1 MTADTSIWSSLR
13 NPTYLRL
20 WLALVVSGCC
30 VSAHEMAATW
40 AMNSL
45 GAPTLWLSMMSS
57 AGTFPFFLFTL
68 PAGALADLADR
79 RRLLRIFNG
88 WLAGS
93 AGLLALC
100 SFLGGLTP
108 AIILAGVFLLGTGFA
123 FQAPVAS
130 ASIPEIVGKEQL
142 HSAIALGGIQM
153 NLAGIIGPAIGG
165 FLVPLI
171 GVTSVFAMNA
181 LAFVLVLFAI
191 LTWKRKSEALDAPL
205 ESFFDSLAG
214 AVRYMRY
221 APGVQIVL
229 LRNFTFGVLI
239 GATPALI
246 PVIGLKALHL
256 DPLKLGFVFTCMG
269 LGSLAGALFIL
280 EPARKR
286 FTPNQ
291 MTLLSSLVLAASYA
305 LMAIVRNPQVFFLVA
320 ALAGVAWTISASEL
334 WVAGQRVIPDWIRGR
349 MNATHMMV
357 SQGGMSLAG
366 LVWGALATTLGLD
379 WALFSASALG
389 IVGALT
395 AKRWSIDFS
404 TEINLEPDPLTN
416 ELPYLYVPEA
426 DDGPITTAIEI
437 EVAPENH
444 IQFFRLMKKIRL
456 IFLRNG
462 AFSARLDQDM
472 DNPNRF
478 RLQAMYSSW
487 AAVDRVDRR
496 ITRDEHAVWSELWTL
511 HIGRD
516 SPTPKRHLG
525 IQHWIPEESAMSR
538 LKPVATPTAPKK
550 EPTTQS

>member
-1 MTADTSIWSSLR
+1 
-13 NPTYLRL
+13 
-20 WLALVVSGCC
+20 
-30 VSAHEMAATW
+30 
-40 AMNSL
+40 
-45 GAPTLWLSMMSS
+45 MMST
-57 AGTFPFFLFTL
+57 AGTLPFFLFTL

-79 RRLLRIFNG
+79 RRLLRIFNC

-93 AGLLALC
+93 AGLLAFC

-108 AIILAGVFLLGTGFA
+108 AIILAGVFLLGIGFA

-130 ASIPEIVGKEQL
+130 ASIPEIVGKDQL

-153 NLAGIIGPAIGG
+153 NLGGIIGPAIGG
-165 FLVPLI
+165 FLVPLL
-171 GVTSVFAMNA
+171 GVSMVFAANA
-181 LAFVLVLFAI
+181 FAFVLVLFAI
-191 LTWKRKSEALDAPL
+191 LTWKRKSDELDTPL
-205 ESFFDSLAG
+205 EGFFDSLTA

-256 DPLKLGFVFTCMG
+256 HPLELGFVFTCMG

-286 FTPNQ
+286 LTPNQ
-291 MTLLSSLVLAASYA
+291 MTLLSSLVLAASYL
-305 LMAIVRNPQVFFLVA
+305 LMAIARNPQVFFIVA
-320 ALAGVAWTISASEL
+320 ALAGVAWTVSASEL

-357 SQGGMSLAG
+357 SQGGISLAG
-366 LVWGALATTLGLD
+366 IVWGALATTLGLE
-379 WALFSASALG
+379 WALYLASGLG

-404 TEINLEPDPLTN
+404 TETNLEPDPLAN
-416 ELPYLYVPEA
+416 QPPNLYVPGA
-426 DDGPITTAIEI
+426 ADGPITTALEI

-444 IQFFRLMKKIRL
+444 IRFFRLMKKIRL
-456 IFLRNG
+456 VFLRNG

-487 AAVDRVDRR
+487 AAVDRLDRR
-496 ITRDEHAVWSELWTL
+496 VTRDEHALWSELWTL
-511 HIGRD
+511 HIGTE
-516 SPTPKRHLG
+516 SPSPKYHLG

-538 LKPVATPTAPKK
+538 LKPVQTLGHPGEAAR
-550 EPTTQS
+550 E

>member
-20 WLALVVSGCC
+20 WSALVVSGCC

-305 LMAIVRNPQVFFLVA
+305 LMAIVRNPQVFFVVA

-416 ELPYLYVPEA
+416 ELPYLYVPGA

-478 RLQAMYSSW
+478 RLQAMYSTW

-516 SPTPKRHLG
+516 SPSPKRHLG